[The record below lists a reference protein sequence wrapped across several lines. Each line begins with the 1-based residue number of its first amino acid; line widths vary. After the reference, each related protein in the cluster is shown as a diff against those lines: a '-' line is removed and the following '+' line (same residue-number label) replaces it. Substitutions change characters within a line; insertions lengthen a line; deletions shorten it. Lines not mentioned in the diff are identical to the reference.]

1 MSIMGR
7 SDWTILAKGMVSPPP
22 GCKFAPRCPY
32 AQDRCQSEE
41 PPLIDADTPGHAFR
55 CWYPVGTPEN
65 RAALEA
71 NQKAGV
77 ESALALGAV

>member
-1 MSIMGR
+1 M
-7 SDWTILAKGMVSPPP
+7 
-22 GCKFAPRCPY
+22 
-32 AQDRCQSEE
+32 
-41 PPLIDADTPGHAFR
+41 DAETPGHSFR